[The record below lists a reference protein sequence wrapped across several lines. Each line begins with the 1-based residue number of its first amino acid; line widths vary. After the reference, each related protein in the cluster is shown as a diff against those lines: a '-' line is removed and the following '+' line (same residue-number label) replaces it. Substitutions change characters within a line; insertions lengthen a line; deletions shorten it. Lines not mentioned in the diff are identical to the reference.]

1 MLEPTNELL
10 QTSVYSSVPA
20 LGSSTCVHL
29 RDVVYGSNSYC
40 YILFYPS
47 VRGRVYMETGSSSPN
62 SPSNTRS
69 IYHYTQLDSV
79 NNDSVRELEQS
90 RLQLRNIYSCVKKF
104 VSSCEK
110 HKTAPIK
117 RFIRLL
123 YVRIRG
129 DGWLHTTM

>member
-1 MLEPTNELL
+1 
-10 QTSVYSSVPA
+10 
-20 LGSSTCVHL
+20 
-29 RDVVYGSNSYC
+29 
-40 YILFYPS
+40 
-47 VRGRVYMETGSSSPN
+47 METGSSSPN

-79 NNDSVRELEQS
+79 NNDTVRELEQS